1 MPLWLTGDPA
11 ADHLLDTDPFA
22 LLVGMLL
29 DQQVPMEAAF
39 AGPKKLADRMGGLDV
54 HRIAEMDPDEFAAI
68 AAQPPGIHRFARSMA
83 GRVQGLAR
91 HLVDEY
97 DGDPARIWIDGAPD
111 AATALHMVRTLHPHV
126 TTIDVAMPGIDG
138 ISLLDQIRDLTHPVM
153 LSSHVEA
160 TQDSFEHGALG
171 FFDKNRILKEPAK
184 LIRMVEKA
192 ADGHKTRAAKPAI

>member
-111 AATALHMVRTLHPHV
+111 AATVLRRLQALPGFGEEKSRIFLAVLGKQRGITPPGWREAAAPFGEPG
-126 TTIDVAMPGIDG
+126 TTRSVADITDKQ
-138 ISLLDQIRDLTHPVM
+138 SLLEVR
-153 LSSHVEA
+153 A
-160 TQDSFEHGALG
+160 TKKA
-171 FFDKNRILKEPAK
+171 I
-184 LIRMVEKA
+184 KA
-192 ADGHKTRAAKPAI
+192 AARAGE